1 MSNALQDPS
10 AEDNSYARQIYR
22 AMAMIFSIAYA
33 FVLASLPI
41 DGFVDR
47 DNYFNYI
54 TDASLLLES
63 KLESGIATL
72 LQNEPV
78 WLLVNLFLGF
88 FLEEHNALRVLIF
101 FSAWLFSQSI
111 LRISKDDPTFFILAV
126 VICLLPQVLKNYIIH
141 LRQGLAIALLM
152 FTLTSPSLMVR
163 RAGNILT
170 PLIHTSFLFVFIN
183 YMLSWLANKYQGA
196 SKANIYL
203 AMLFVACLFNLSLI
217 FLVGYSDARQITENA
232 SLDFEARSGM
242 AFLFWLII
250 LVIFLSD
257 GVDFGIRYF
266 FAVASIVGYL
276 LLYFLFSPIA
286 RIFESA
292 MPFVLVT
299 GYGLQSIRRQWFYLM
314 LGVLFCYQWLSPI
327 LAGQAVFR
335 AAF

>member
-1 MSNALQDPS
+1 MATGLQDRY
-10 AEDNSYARQIYR
+10 AEEDGTARRIYGVL
-22 AMAMIFSIAYA
+22 ALVFSVGYA
-33 FVLASLPI
+33 FFLASLPI

-54 TDASLLLES
+54 TDASLLLDT

-78 WLLVNLFLGF
+78 WLLVNLFLGR
-88 FLEEHNALRVLIF
+88 FLGEHDALRVLIF

-126 VICLLPQVLKNYIIH
+126 VVCLLPQVLKNYVIH
-141 LRQGLAIALLM
+141 LRQGLAIAVLM
-152 FTLTSPSLMVR
+152 FTLTSSSLIVR
-163 RAGNILT
+163 RIGNILA

-183 YMLSWLANKYQGA
+183 YMLAWLANKYSGT
-196 SKANIYL
+196 SRTHLYL
-203 AMLFVACLFNLSLI
+203 AMLFAACLFNVSLI

-242 AFLFWLII
+242 AFLFWLVVLI
-250 LVIFLSD
+250 IFLWD

-266 FAVASIVGYL
+266 FAVASIAGYL
-276 LLYFLFSPIA
+276 LLYFVFSPIA

-299 GYGLQSIRRQWFYLM
+299 GYGLQSSRRQLFYVM
-314 LGVLFCYQWLSPI
+314 LGLLFLYQWLSPV
-327 LAGQAVFR
+327 LAGQPVFR
-335 AAF
+335 TAF